1 MDFSRSKVALV
12 VASTLAVGT
21 VVTLGLAVRFDY
33 RRRNDSAFRK
43 KLEKQTRKL
52 EQKSQFGAESS
63 KRELAQT
70 LIRAISAIL
79 AEQPP
84 VTVEQKEQYFMEQVA
99 LGEQLAARSPDFYV
113 PSAVCFYKA
122 LRVYPSPA
130 DLADIYQKTQPP
142 AVFALVMELIALET
156 NLSRP
161 VDPRDRTDS
170 ALLEEIEQ
178 DEVVPSSP
186 TAPASVS
193 SDHDGSSPSSG
204 SYVHVESDI
213 VTIAEDV
220 VVETVVVEAVVEA
233 VVEIEAEPV
242 ESNEETIEVS
252 DPPEVAEE

>member
-12 VASTLAVGT
+12 VASTLAVTT

-33 RRRNDSAFRK
+33 RRRNDSVFRK
-43 KLEKQTRKL
+43 KLERSAKKL

-79 AEQPP
+79 SEQPP

-142 AVFALVMELIALET
+142 AVFALVMELIALES

-161 VDPRDRTDS
+161 ADPRDRTDS
-170 ALLEEIEQ
+170 ALLEEIDQ
-178 DEVVPSSP
+178 DEIVPSSSRG
-186 TAPASVS
+186 PASVS

-204 SYVHVESDI
+204 SYVHVESEAVVMGEEVVAET
-213 VTIAEDV
+213 VTVEVVELEAQAESSE
-220 VVETVVVEAVVEA
+220 ETVVAD
-233 VVEIEAEPV
+233 
-242 ESNEETIEVS
+242 
-252 DPPEVAEE
+252 DPPEVEEE